1 MTFKVIIR
9 KDVTYKNNTSPLCLQ
24 FLHDGRKKTVGLG
37 ISVARK
43 YWDAEA
49 QKVTTNCPDRDNIQF
64 QITAKIKEYNK
75 KIQRLEALDI
85 PVNFDTLFDAKPA
98 RSVRITIEDGFKTE
112 IERLESL
119 GKINSATKH
128 KYALQVLDDYK
139 PTTMALEAIDLDYLK
154 GLELYLRQRGN
165 KDNSIAT
172 RFAIF
177 KAIYSKAVKE
187 GKVAVKQNPFTLFQV
202 GSLWVKTRKRAIDK
216 DDIQRLIDLEIA
228 EGHTTEYRRLA
239 KDLFL
244 FSYFTAGMN
253 FGDIARLRYK
263 DIVKGRVNYSR
274 HKTQKLLSF
283 QLVPMAL
290 QILEK
295 YGTTGCGEDYI
306 FPILNRH
313 EHTTPQQIFN
323 RLHKVLRKVNRELKV
338 LGELIGLEM
347 PLTTYVARHT
357 YATEMKRSG
366 VNIAIISETLGHS
379 ELSTTQITSIR
390 SRTAK
395 STLRCRIYCERKKGT
410 PTNIRSALF
419 FNGGRLKLGDNRVFG
434 KTFYI
439 FRQKSVRIFGRKP
452 FSVKLHISP

>member
-1 MTFKVIIR
+1 MLRFTHNRSTKFVAL
-9 KDVTYKNNTSPLCLQ
+9 SL
-24 FLHDGRKKTVGLG
+24 
-37 ISVARK
+37 SVEPC
-43 YWDAEA
+43 YWDKASEML
-49 QKVTTNCPDRDNIQF
+49 TFDCPERATLQSRIDS
-64 QITAKIKEYNK
+64 ALAGYCK
-75 KIQRLEALDI
+75 KMKRLEALDI
-85 PVNFDTLFDAKPA
+85 PVTFDTLFETSKNYHAGISIRD
-98 RSVRITIEDGFKTE
+98 SFNDE

-128 KYALQVLDDYK
+128 KYALQVLDGYK
-139 PTTMALEAIDLDYLK
+139 STTMALEAIDLDYLK

-177 KAIYSKAVKE
+177 KAIYNKAVKE
-187 GKVAVKQNPFTLFQV
+187 GKVVVKQNPFSLFQV
-202 GSLWVKTRKRAIDK
+202 GSLWAKTRKRAINKNDV
-216 DDIQRLIDLEIA
+216 QRLIDLEIA

-295 YGTTGCGEDYI
+295 YGTAGLGEDYI

-313 EHTTPQQIFN
+313 EHITPQQIFN

-338 LGELIGLEM
+338 LGEMIGLET

-357 YATEMKRSG
+357 YATVLKRSG
-366 VNIAIISETLGHS
+366 VSVALISESLGHS
-379 ELSTTQITSIR
+379 DLSTTQIYLDSFENSQIDE
-390 SRTAK
+390 AMQH
-395 STLRCRIYCERKKGT
+395 L
-410 PTNIRSALF
+410 L
-419 FNGGRLKLGDNRVFG
+419 
-434 KTFYI
+434 
-439 FRQKSVRIFGRKP
+439 
-452 FSVKLHISP
+452 

>member
-1 MTFKVIIR
+1 MLRFT
-9 KDVTYKNNTSPLCLQ
+9 
-24 FLHDGRKKTVGLG
+24 HDRATKFVALGL
-37 ISVARK
+37 SVEPR
-43 YWDAEA
+43 YWDKDTEL
-49 QKVTTNCPDRDNIQF
+49 VLPTCPERITLQSQIDR
-64 QITAKIKEYNK
+64 TLAGYHK

-85 PVNFDTLFDAKPA
+85 PVNFETLFDAKPA
-98 RSVRITIEDGFKTE
+98 RSVGITIEDGFKAE

-128 KYALQVLDDYK
+128 KYALQVLDGYK

-177 KAIYSKAVKE
+177 KAIYNKAVKE
-187 GKVAVKQNPFTLFQV
+187 GKVAVKQNPFSIYQV
-202 GSLWVKTRKRAIDK
+202 GSLWAKTRKRAIDK
-216 DDIQRLIDLEIA
+216 DDIQRLIDLEIT

-263 DIVKGRVNYSR
+263 DIVRGRVNYSR

-295 YGTTGCGEDYI
+295 YGMAGHGEDYI

-313 EHTTPQQIFN
+313 EHITPQQIFN
-323 RLHKVLRKVNRELKV
+323 RLHKVLRKVNQELKT
-338 LGELIGLEM
+338 LGEMIGLEM

-357 YATEMKRSG
+357 YATVLKRSG
-366 VNIAIISETLGHS
+366 VNIAIISESLGHS
-379 ELSTTQITSIR
+379 DLSTTQIYLDSFENSQID
-390 SRTAK
+390 AAMAH
-395 STLRCRIYCERKKGT
+395 L
-410 PTNIRSALF
+410 L
-419 FNGGRLKLGDNRVFG
+419 
-434 KTFYI
+434 
-439 FRQKSVRIFGRKP
+439 
-452 FSVKLHISP
+452 

>member
-1 MTFKVIIR
+1 MKIKVVLRTGKIN
-9 KDVTYKNNTSPLCLQ
+9 KNGQCPLMLR
-24 FLHDGRKKTVGLG
+24 FTHDRTTKFVALGLSVGPH
-37 ISVARK
+37 
-43 YWDAEA
+43 YWDKDTELVLPA
-49 QKVTTNCPDRDNIQF
+49 CPERASLQSRIDSALAGYCKR
-64 QITAKIKEYNK
+64 
-75 KIQRLEALDI
+75 IQRLEALDI
-85 PVNFDTLFDAKPA
+85 PVTFDTLFETDKSHHAG
-98 RSVRITIEDGFKTE
+98 ITIADGFNAE

-128 KYALQVLDDYK
+128 RYALQVLNGYK
-139 PTTMALEAIDLDYLK
+139 PTSMALEAIDLDYLK
-154 GLELYLRQRGN
+154 GLELHLRQRGN

-177 KAIYSKAVKE
+177 KAIYNKAVKE
-187 GKVAVKQNPFTLFQV
+187 GKVAAKQNPFSLFQV
-202 GSLWVKTRKRAIDK
+202 GSLWAKTRKRAIDK

-228 EGHTTEYRRLA
+228 EGHTTEYRHLA
-239 KDLFL
+239 RDLFL

-295 YGTTGCGEDYI
+295 YGTARKGEDYI

-338 LGELIGLEM
+338 LGEMIGLEM

-357 YATEMKRSG
+357 YATVLKRSG
-366 VNIAIISETLGHS
+366 VSVALISESLGHS
-379 ELSTTQITSIR
+379 DLSTTQIYLDSFENSQID
-390 SRTAK
+390 AAMQH
-395 STLRCRIYCERKKGT
+395 L
-410 PTNIRSALF
+410 L
-419 FNGGRLKLGDNRVFG
+419 
-434 KTFYI
+434 
-439 FRQKSVRIFGRKP
+439 
-452 FSVKLHISP
+452 

>member
-1 MTFKVIIR
+1 MKIKVVLRTGKIN
-9 KDVTYKNNTSPLCLQ
+9 KQGQSPLMLR
-24 FLHDGRKKTVGLG
+24 FTHDRTTKFVALGL
-37 ISVARK
+37 SVEPH
-43 YWDAEA
+43 YWDKDTEL
-49 QKVTTNCPDRDNIQF
+49 VLPTCPERITLQSQIDR
-64 QITAKIKEYNK
+64 TLAGYHK

-85 PVNFDTLFDAKPA
+85 PVNFETLFDAKPA
-98 RSVRITIEDGFKTE
+98 CSVGITIEDGFKAE

-128 KYALQVLDDYK
+128 KYALQVLDGYK

-177 KAIYSKAVKE
+177 KAIYNKAVKE
-187 GKVAVKQNPFTLFQV
+187 GKVAVKQNPFSIYQV
-202 GSLWVKTRKRAIDK
+202 GSLWAKTRKRAIDK
-216 DDIQRLIDLEIA
+216 DDIQRLIDLEIT

-263 DIVKGRVNYSR
+263 DILRGRVNYSR

-295 YGTTGCGEDYI
+295 YGTAGHGEDYI

-313 EHTTPQQIFN
+313 EHTSPQQIFN

-338 LGELIGLEM
+338 LGEMIGLGM

-357 YATEMKRSG
+357 
-366 VNIAIISETLGHS
+366 
-379 ELSTTQITSIR
+379 
-390 SRTAK
+390 
-395 STLRCRIYCERKKGT
+395 
-410 PTNIRSALF
+410 
-419 FNGGRLKLGDNRVFG
+419 
-434 KTFYI
+434 
-439 FRQKSVRIFGRKP
+439 
-452 FSVKLHISP
+452 

>member
-9 KDVTYKNNTSPLCLQ
+9 KDVIYKNNTSPL
-24 FLHDGRKKTVGLG
+24 FLLFFHDGRKKSVGLG
-37 ISVARK
+37 ISLARE
-43 YWDAEA
+43 YWNAEA
-49 QKVTTNCPDRDNIQF
+49 QKVADDCPDRDNIQF

-295 YGTTGCGEDYI
+295 YGTAGHGEDYI

-323 RLHKVLRKVNRELKV
+323 RLHKVLRKVNRELKL
-338 LGELIGLEM
+338 LG
-347 PLTTYVARHT
+347 
-357 YATEMKRSG
+357 
-366 VNIAIISETLGHS
+366 
-379 ELSTTQITSIR
+379 
-390 SRTAK
+390 
-395 STLRCRIYCERKKGT
+395 
-410 PTNIRSALF
+410 
-419 FNGGRLKLGDNRVFG
+419 
-434 KTFYI
+434 
-439 FRQKSVRIFGRKP
+439 
-452 FSVKLHISP
+452 

>member
-1 MTFKVIIR
+1 MTFKVILR
-9 KDVTYKNNTSPLCLQ
+9 KDVIYKNNTSPFCIQ
-24 FLHDGRKKTVGLG
+24 FLHDGRKKTIGLG
-37 ISVARK
+37 ISLARE
-43 YWDAEA
+43 YWNAEA
-49 QKVTTNCPDRDNIQF
+49 QKVTDDCPDRDNIQF
-64 QITAKIKEYNK
+64 QITAKIKEYSK

-85 PVNFDTLFDAKPA
+85 PVNFETLFDAKPA
-98 RSVRITIEDGFKTE
+98 RSVGITIEGGFKAE

-128 KYALQVLDDYK
+128 KYALQVLNGYK

-177 KAIYSKAVKE
+177 KAIYNKAVKE
-187 GKVAVKQNPFTLFQV
+187 GKVTVKQNPFTLFQV
-202 GSLWVKTRKRAIDK
+202 GSLWAKTRKRAIDK
-216 DDIQRLIDLEIA
+216 DDIQRLIDLEIV
-228 EGHTTEYRRLA
+228 EEHTTEYRCLA

-295 YGTTGCGEDYI
+295 YGTEGHGEDYI

-338 LGELIGLEM
+338 LGEMIGLEM

-357 YATEMKRSG
+357 YATVLKRSG
-366 VNIAIISETLGHS
+366 VSVALISESLGHS
-379 ELSTTQITSIR
+379 DLSTTQIYLDSFENSQID
-390 SRTAK
+390 AAMQH
-395 STLRCRIYCERKKGT
+395 L
-410 PTNIRSALF
+410 L
-419 FNGGRLKLGDNRVFG
+419 
-434 KTFYI
+434 
-439 FRQKSVRIFGRKP
+439 
-452 FSVKLHISP
+452 

>member
-1 MTFKVIIR
+1 MKIKVVLRTGKIN
-9 KDVTYKNNTSPLCLQ
+9 KQGQSPLMLR
-24 FLHDGRKKTVGLG
+24 FTHDRTTKFVALGL
-37 ISVARK
+37 SVEPH
-43 YWDAEA
+43 YWDKDTELVLPTYPERITL
-49 QKVTTNCPDRDNIQF
+49 QSQIDR
-64 QITAKIKEYNK
+64 TLAGYHK

-85 PVNFDTLFDAKPA
+85 PVNFETLFDAKPA
-98 RSVRITIEDGFKTE
+98 CSVGITIEDGFKAE

-128 KYALQVLDDYK
+128 KYALQVLDGYK

-177 KAIYSKAVKE
+177 KAIYNKAVKE
-187 GKVAVKQNPFTLFQV
+187 GKVAVKQNPFSIYQV
-202 GSLWVKTRKRAIDK
+202 GSLWAKTRKRAIDK
-216 DDIQRLIDLEIA
+216 DDIQRLIDLEIT

-263 DIVKGRVNYSR
+263 DILRGRVNYSR

-295 YGTTGCGEDYI
+295 YGTAGHGEDYI

-313 EHTTPQQIFN
+313 EHTSPQQIFN

-338 LGELIGLEM
+338 LGEMIGLGM

-357 YATEMKRSG
+357 YATVLKRSG
-366 VNIAIISETLGHS
+366 VSVALISESLGHS
-379 ELSTTQITSIR
+379 DLSTTQIYLDSFENSQID
-390 SRTAK
+390 AAMQH
-395 STLRCRIYCERKKGT
+395 L
-410 PTNIRSALF
+410 L
-419 FNGGRLKLGDNRVFG
+419 
-434 KTFYI
+434 
-439 FRQKSVRIFGRKP
+439 
-452 FSVKLHISP
+452 

>member
-1 MTFKVIIR
+1 MLRFT
-9 KDVTYKNNTSPLCLQ
+9 
-24 FLHDGRKKTVGLG
+24 HDRTTKFVALGL
-37 ISVARK
+37 SVEPH
-43 YWDAEA
+43 YWDKDTEL
-49 QKVTTNCPDRDNIQF
+49 VLPTCPERITLQSQIDR
-64 QITAKIKEYNK
+64 TLAGYHK

-85 PVNFDTLFDAKPA
+85 PVNFETLFDAKPA
-98 RSVRITIEDGFKTE
+98 CSVGITIEDGFKAE

-128 KYALQVLDDYK
+128 KYALQVLDGYK

-177 KAIYSKAVKE
+177 KAIYNKAVKE
-187 GKVAVKQNPFTLFQV
+187 GKVAVKQNPFSIYQV
-202 GSLWVKTRKRAIDK
+202 GSLWAKTRKRAIDK
-216 DDIQRLIDLEIA
+216 DDIQRLIDLEIT

-295 YGTTGCGEDYI
+295 YGTAGHGEDYI

-313 EHTTPQQIFN
+313 EHTSPQQIFN

-338 LGELIGLEM
+338 LGEMIGLGM

-357 YATEMKRSG
+357 YATVLKRSG
-366 VNIAIISETLGHS
+366 VSVALISESLGHS
-379 ELSTTQITSIR
+379 DLSTTQIYLDSFENSQID
-390 SRTAK
+390 AAMQH
-395 STLRCRIYCERKKGT
+395 L
-410 PTNIRSALF
+410 L
-419 FNGGRLKLGDNRVFG
+419 
-434 KTFYI
+434 
-439 FRQKSVRIFGRKP
+439 
-452 FSVKLHISP
+452 

>member
-1 MTFKVIIR
+1 MLRFT
-9 KDVTYKNNTSPLCLQ
+9 
-24 FLHDGRKKTVGLG
+24 HDRTTKFVALGL
-37 ISVARK
+37 SVEPH
-43 YWDAEA
+43 YWDKDTEL
-49 QKVTTNCPDRDNIQF
+49 VLPTCPERITLQSQIDR
-64 QITAKIKEYNK
+64 TLAGYHK

-85 PVNFDTLFDAKPA
+85 PVNFETLFDAKPA
-98 RSVRITIEDGFKTE
+98 WSVGITIEDGFKAE

-128 KYALQVLDDYK
+128 KYALQVLDGYK

-177 KAIYSKAVKE
+177 KAIYNKAVKE
-187 GKVAVKQNPFTLFQV
+187 GKVAVKQNPFSIYQV
-202 GSLWVKTRKRAIDK
+202 GSLWAKTRKRAIDK
-216 DDIQRLIDLEIA
+216 DDIQRLIDLEIT

-263 DIVKGRVNYSR
+263 DILRGRVNYSR

-295 YGTTGCGEDYI
+295 YGTAGHGEDYI

-313 EHTTPQQIFN
+313 EHTSPQQIFN

-338 LGELIGLEM
+338 LGEMIGLGM

-357 YATEMKRSG
+357 YATVLKRSG
-366 VNIAIISETLGHS
+366 VSVALISESLGHS
-379 ELSTTQITSIR
+379 DLSTTQIYLDSFENSQID
-390 SRTAK
+390 AAMQH
-395 STLRCRIYCERKKGT
+395 L
-410 PTNIRSALF
+410 L
-419 FNGGRLKLGDNRVFG
+419 
-434 KTFYI
+434 
-439 FRQKSVRIFGRKP
+439 
-452 FSVKLHISP
+452 

>member
-1 MTFKVIIR
+1 MKIKAICRHEIV
-9 KDVTYKNNTSPLCLQ
+9 YKNGKSPLAIRFTHQ
-24 FLHDGRKKTVGLG
+24 RTHKTVSLG
-37 ISVARK
+37 ISVEPH
-43 YWDAEA
+43 YWDKTAEMITA
-49 QKVTTNCPDRDNIQF
+49 NCPERAALQS
-64 QITAKIKEYNK
+64 QIDSTLAGYRK

-85 PVNFDTLFDAKPA
+85 PVTFDTLFETDKSRHAG
-98 RSVRITIEDGFKTE
+98 ITIEDGFNAE

-128 KYALQVLDDYK
+128 KYALQVLNGYK
-139 PTTMALEAIDLDYLK
+139 SVKTALEAIDLDYLK
-154 GLELYLRQRGN
+154 GLELHLRQRGN

-177 KAIYSKAVKE
+177 KAIYNKAVKE
-187 GKVAVKQNPFTLFQV
+187 GKVAVKQNPFSIYQV
-202 GSLWVKTRKRAIDK
+202 GSLWAKTRKRAIDK
-216 DDIQRLIDLEIA
+216 DDIQRLIDLEIT

-295 YGTTGCGEDYI
+295 YGMAGHGEDYI

-323 RLHKVLRKVNRELKV
+323 RLHKVLRKVNRELKT
-338 LGELIGLEM
+338 LGEQIGLEM
-347 PLTTYVARHT
+347 PLTTYVARHWHQK
-357 YATEMKRSG
+357 YLLNDRY
-366 VNIAIISETLGHS
+366 L
-379 ELSTTQITSIR
+379 
-390 SRTAK
+390 
-395 STLRCRIYCERKKGT
+395 
-410 PTNIRSALF
+410 
-419 FNGGRLKLGDNRVFG
+419 
-434 KTFYI
+434 
-439 FRQKSVRIFGRKP
+439 QKSAG
-452 FSVKLHISP
+452 

>member
-1 MTFKVIIR
+1 MLRFT
-9 KDVTYKNNTSPLCLQ
+9 
-24 FLHDGRKKTVGLG
+24 HDRTTKFVALGL
-37 ISVARK
+37 SVEPH
-43 YWDAEA
+43 YWDKDTEL
-49 QKVTTNCPDRDNIQF
+49 VLPTCPERITLQSQIDR
-64 QITAKIKEYNK
+64 TLAGYHK

-85 PVNFDTLFDAKPA
+85 PVNFETLFDAKPA
-98 RSVRITIEDGFKTE
+98 CSVGITIEDGFKAE

-128 KYALQVLDDYK
+128 KYALQVLDGYK

-177 KAIYSKAVKE
+177 KAIYNKAVKE
-187 GKVAVKQNPFTLFQV
+187 GKVAVKQNPFSIYQV
-202 GSLWVKTRKRAIDK
+202 GSLWAKTRKRAIDN
-216 DDIQRLIDLEIA
+216 DDIQRLIDLEIT

-263 DIVKGRVNYSR
+263 DILRGRVNYSR

-295 YGTTGCGEDYI
+295 YGTAGHGEDYI

-313 EHTTPQQIFN
+313 EHTSPQQIFN

-338 LGELIGLEM
+338 LGEMIGLGM

-357 YATEMKRSG
+357 YATVLKRSG
-366 VNIAIISETLGHS
+366 VSVALISESLGHS
-379 ELSTTQITSIR
+379 DLSTTQIYLDSFENSQID
-390 SRTAK
+390 AAMQH
-395 STLRCRIYCERKKGT
+395 L
-410 PTNIRSALF
+410 L
-419 FNGGRLKLGDNRVFG
+419 
-434 KTFYI
+434 
-439 FRQKSVRIFGRKP
+439 
-452 FSVKLHISP
+452 

>member
-1 MTFKVIIR
+1 MLRFT
-9 KDVTYKNNTSPLCLQ
+9 
-24 FLHDGRKKTVGLG
+24 HDRTTKFVALGL
-37 ISVARK
+37 SVEPH
-43 YWDAEA
+43 YWDKDTEL
-49 QKVTTNCPDRDNIQF
+49 VLPTCPERITLQSQIDR
-64 QITAKIKEYNK
+64 TLAGYHK

-85 PVNFDTLFDAKPA
+85 PVNFETLFDAKPA
-98 RSVRITIEDGFKTE
+98 CSVGITIEDGFKAE

-128 KYALQVLDDYK
+128 KYALQVLDGYK

-177 KAIYSKAVKE
+177 KAIYNKAVKE

-295 YGTTGCGEDYI
+295 YGTAGHGEDYI
-306 FPILNRH
+306 FPVLNRH

-323 RLHKVLRKVNRELKV
+323 RLHKVLRKVNRELKT
-338 LGELIGLEM
+338 LGEMIGLEM

-357 YATEMKRSG
+357 YATVLKRSG
-366 VNIAIISETLGHS
+366 VSVALISESLGHS
-379 ELSTTQITSIR
+379 DLSTTQIYLDSFENSQID
-390 SRTAK
+390 AAMAN
-395 STLRCRIYCERKKGT
+395 L
-410 PTNIRSALF
+410 L
-419 FNGGRLKLGDNRVFG
+419 
-434 KTFYI
+434 
-439 FRQKSVRIFGRKP
+439 
-452 FSVKLHISP
+452 

>member
-1 MTFKVIIR
+1 MMLRFT
-9 KDVTYKNNTSPLCLQ
+9 
-24 FLHDGRKKTVGLG
+24 HDRTTKFVALGL
-37 ISVARK
+37 SVEPH
-43 YWDAEA
+43 YWDKDTEL
-49 QKVTTNCPDRDNIQF
+49 VLPTCPERITLQSQIDR
-64 QITAKIKEYNK
+64 TLAGYHK

-85 PVNFDTLFDAKPA
+85 PVNFETLFDAKPA
-98 RSVRITIEDGFKTE
+98 CSVGITIEDGFKAE

-128 KYALQVLDDYK
+128 KYALQVLDGYK

-177 KAIYSKAVKE
+177 KAIYNKAVKE
-187 GKVAVKQNPFTLFQV
+187 GKVAVKQNPFSIYQV
-202 GSLWVKTRKRAIDK
+202 GSLWAKTRKRAIDK
-216 DDIQRLIDLEIA
+216 DDIQRLIDLEIT

-263 DIVKGRVNYSR
+263 DILRGRVNYSR

-295 YGTTGCGEDYI
+295 YGTAGHGEDYI

-313 EHTTPQQIFN
+313 EHTSPQQIFN

-338 LGELIGLEM
+338 LGEMIGLGM

-357 YATEMKRSG
+357 YATVLKRSG
-366 VNIAIISETLGHS
+366 VSVALISESLGHS
-379 ELSTTQITSIR
+379 DLSTTQIYLDSFENSQID
-390 SRTAK
+390 AAMQH
-395 STLRCRIYCERKKGT
+395 L
-410 PTNIRSALF
+410 L
-419 FNGGRLKLGDNRVFG
+419 
-434 KTFYI
+434 
-439 FRQKSVRIFGRKP
+439 
-452 FSVKLHISP
+452 

>member
-1 MTFKVIIR
+1 MLRFT
-9 KDVTYKNNTSPLCLQ
+9 
-24 FLHDGRKKTVGLG
+24 HDRTTKFVALGL
-37 ISVARK
+37 SVEPH
-43 YWDAEA
+43 YWDKDTEL
-49 QKVTTNCPDRDNIQF
+49 VLPTCPERITLQSQIDR
-64 QITAKIKEYNK
+64 TLAGYHK

-85 PVNFDTLFDAKPA
+85 PVNFETLFDAKPA
-98 RSVRITIEDGFKTE
+98 CSVGITIEDGFKAE

-128 KYALQVLDDYK
+128 KYALQVLDGYK

-177 KAIYSKAVKE
+177 KAIYNKAVKE
-187 GKVAVKQNPFTLFQV
+187 GKVAVKQNPFSIYQV
-202 GSLWVKTRKRAIDK
+202 GSLWAKTRKRAIDK
-216 DDIQRLIDLEIA
+216 DDIQRLIDLEIT

-263 DIVKGRVNYSR
+263 DILRGRVNYSR

-295 YGTTGCGEDYI
+295 YGTAGHGEDYI

-338 LGELIGLEM
+338 LGEMIGLEM

-357 YATEMKRSG
+357 YATVLKRSG
-366 VNIAIISETLGHS
+366 VSVALISESLGHS
-379 ELSTTQITSIR
+379 DLSTTQIYLDSFENSQID
-390 SRTAK
+390 AAMQH
-395 STLRCRIYCERKKGT
+395 L
-410 PTNIRSALF
+410 L
-419 FNGGRLKLGDNRVFG
+419 
-434 KTFYI
+434 
-439 FRQKSVRIFGRKP
+439 
-452 FSVKLHISP
+452 